1 MKNYLKIFAF
11 FTLLFINGCGKDDG
25 DEIIDEPIVENK
37 VTITTD
43 NLELKDAQIGT
54 INVTDYNLNQNNY
67 NAKFGDEDIVLAKI
81 NSSKL
86 SFVVP
91 PNIET
96 GTYKLSIDFSSN
108 SLNFKVAKTTLTE
121 TPENVIANFAGNY
134 EDDINETIALF
145 TQENTPPGLL
155 AIKDDID
162 KAILELNSLS
172 ENDKIIAAK
181 FIENNTAQL
190 NQLESILAEENLEY
204 EGKTINKKCNS
215 PSCYFAY
222 GVKVLAAVVLVEIG
236 TTAAIVGAVV
246 VGIDAIVSLFRGK
259 NSILMTKVKKVVSEG
274 LRIVYWPQN
283 YLADTTFDFIDNKI
297 VNFKT
302 SNSKSNK
309 IDNKTTI
316 SFKIKP
322 TYRTLNAEDANS
334 SDTTVSAFVTAY
346 TKFKAIWNNN
356 FKDSLGSFPNF
367 NNNEEQR
374 EAKELSQFNLKISNN
389 SESVTASEI
398 TGSAASFNTTFTNKT
413 DIEQDFTVGITFT
426 DGEVSAT
433 TSIPFKIGFDEM
445 FLQEVSGNNQNGEK
459 GKTLENPIIVKV
471 FDKDGSVVEGVDVV
485 FNITAGEGSVNNSST
500 KTDAEGLAKT
510 NWNLGDNF
518 EEQTLGA
525 SIKKADGSLAS
536 TINFTAKSLVP
547 TAIEIDS
554 GNNQTGE
561 PGERLGETL
570 KVLVKD
576 NLGNLMSD
584 VIVYFNV
591 TEGGGSIKNTDTTVG
606 GFAEATWTLGD
617 NSDAQK
623 VEASIKDVNNNIIS
637 SVIFTANSN
646 SFELAG
652 TWNTEYISNQCT
664 RLNSTFFNNRKL
676 VLENTTEFS
685 GDVNIDSFLVSGQN
699 ETYVKNNYN
708 FNSATNSLTISI
720 ETSLLTSGGD
730 TGVRRFNFEGTY
742 DNNKQEFSGSFTYY
756 QKFDGFPSNLT
767 KNCSGTMTLKK

>member
-54 INVTDYNLNQNNY
+54 INVTDYYLNQNNY

-309 IDNKTTI
+309 IDNKQL
-316 SFKIKP
+316 FH
-322 TYRTLNAEDANS
+322 
-334 SDTTVSAFVTAY
+334 
-346 TKFKAIWNNN
+346 
-356 FKDSLGSFPNF
+356 
-367 NNNEEQR
+367 
-374 EAKELSQFNLKISNN
+374 LK
-389 SESVTASEI
+389 
-398 TGSAASFNTTFTNKT
+398 
-413 DIEQDFTVGITFT
+413 
-426 DGEVSAT
+426 
-433 TSIPFKIGFDEM
+433 
-445 FLQEVSGNNQNGEK
+445 
-459 GKTLENPIIVKV
+459 
-471 FDKDGSVVEGVDVV
+471 
-485 FNITAGEGSVNNSST
+485 
-500 KTDAEGLAKT
+500 
-510 NWNLGDNF
+510 
-518 EEQTLGA
+518 
-525 SIKKADGSLAS
+525 
-536 TINFTAKSLVP
+536 
-547 TAIEIDS
+547 
-554 GNNQTGE
+554 
-561 PGERLGETL
+561 
-570 KVLVKD
+570 
-576 NLGNLMSD
+576 
-584 VIVYFNV
+584 
-591 TEGGGSIKNTDTTVG
+591 
-606 GFAEATWTLGD
+606 
-617 NSDAQK
+617 
-623 VEASIKDVNNNIIS
+623 
-637 SVIFTANSN
+637 
-646 SFELAG
+646 
-652 TWNTEYISNQCT
+652 
-664 RLNSTFFNNRKL
+664 
-676 VLENTTEFS
+676 
-685 GDVNIDSFLVSGQN
+685 
-699 ETYVKNNYN
+699 
-708 FNSATNSLTISI
+708 
-720 ETSLLTSGGD
+720 
-730 TGVRRFNFEGTY
+730 
-742 DNNKQEFSGSFTYY
+742 
-756 QKFDGFPSNLT
+756 
-767 KNCSGTMTLKK
+767 